1 MRTGLRLADRYRL
14 DALLGRGGMGEVWR
28 GLDERLGRP
37 VAVKI
42 LTAPAGTDARLADRF
57 RREAEIMARLRH
69 PGIVVVHDAGE
80 DEHLLFLVMELLDG
94 EDLSAVLK
102 RHPQGL
108 PVDRAMRLTEGI
120 ADALHAAHQRG
131 VVHRD
136 VKPANVMAHP
146 GDRVTVMDF
155 GIARYADQVTE
166 LTGSAILGTP
176 AYMAPEQFE
185 KAHEPTPQTD
195 LYALGG
201 VLFALLTGRTPF
213 NGDSLHALI
222 REIVLSDPPR
232 PREVRPDL
240 PGELDDLVHALLA
253 KDPRDRPPDA
263 LAVAERL
270 RAVPAPRL
278 EARPPIPAQAPP
290 PAQAQSPGQVPP
302 PAQAPPPDQVPP
314 PAQAPPPD
322 QVPPP
327 AQAPPP
333 GQVPLPGQGAAPG
346 AVLPPPSPPPPGLRT
361 RPVTEA
367 PAAPAP
373 PTVAVDQDSPMSLRA
388 WLLATAA
395 ILAVVAGGWFLLQNA
410 TGTRVN
416 EGRFSAPP
424 ACDRLPAPSVQG
436 AEVSPTKSPPGTKDS
451 VQCTWSVLPKDFADR
466 GSITVEFKRYGEKD
480 GESGTANAH
489 AAVMSA
495 GSGDPVSGI
504 GDEGHYIDASDPF
517 AAPQLMFRV
526 DNLTADISISDG
538 EQSEVAAKNEAAYAG
553 RLATALLKLPAR

>member
-42 LTAPAGTDARLADRF
+42 LAEPAGADARLVSRF

-108 PVDRAMRLTEGI
+108 PVDRAVRLTEGI

-136 VKPANVMAHP
+136 VKPANVMARP

-185 KAHEPTPQTD
+185 KAHEPTPRTD

-213 NGDSLHALI
+213 NGDSLRALI

-232 PREVRPDL
+232 PREVRPDI
-240 PGELDDLVHALLA
+240 PADLDELVHALLA

-263 LAVAERL
+263 RAVAERLHAVAERL
-270 RAVPAPRL
+270 RAVAAPPP
-278 EARPPIPAQAPP
+278 EARPPVPGQAP
-290 PAQAQSPGQVPP
+290 V
-302 PAQAPPPDQVPP
+302 
-314 PAQAPPPD
+314 
-322 QVPPP
+322 
-327 AQAPPP
+327 
-333 GQVPLPGQGAAPG
+333 PG
-346 AVLPPPSPPPPGLRT
+346 AVLPPPAPPPPDLAT

-367 PAAPAP
+367 PEKPAP
-373 PTVAVDQDSPMSLRA
+373 PTVAVEQDSSISLRA
-388 WLLATAA
+388 WLLATAG
-395 ILAVVAGGWFLLQNA
+395 IIAVVAGGWFLLENP
-410 TGTRVN
+410 TGRGVDD
-416 EGRFSAPP
+416 GRFSAPP
-424 ACDRLPAPSVQG
+424 ACDRLPTPSIEG
-436 AEVSPTKSPPGTKDS
+436 AEVSPTKSLPGTKDS
-451 VQCTWSVLPKDFADR
+451 VQCTFSVLPKNFADR
-466 GSITVEFKRYGEKD
+466 GSITVELKRYGKK
-480 GESGTANAH
+480 GRESGTDNAH
-489 AAVMSA
+489 AAMMSA
-495 GSGDPVSGI
+495 GGGDSVSDI
-504 GDEGHYIDASDPF
+504 GDEGHFIDPSDPF
-517 AAPQLMFRV
+517 ATPQLMFRV
-526 DNLTADISISDG
+526 DNLTADISIDD
-538 EQSEVAAKNEAAYAG
+538 SENAQTGAKSEAAYAR
-553 RLATALLKLPAR
+553 RLAAVLRRQPAR

>member
-102 RHPQGL
+102 RHPRGL

-136 VKPANVMAHP
+136 VKPANVMAHL

-270 RAVPAPRL
+270 RAVPAPRP
-278 EARPPIPAQAPP
+278 EARPP
-290 PAQAQSPGQVPP
+290 V
-302 PAQAPPPDQVPP
+302 
-314 PAQAPPPD
+314 
-322 QVPPP
+322 P

-333 GQVPLPGQGAAPG
+333 GQVPPPAQVPPPGQVPFPGQGATPG
-346 AVLPPPSPPPPGLRT
+346 AALPPPSPPPPGLRT

-367 PAAPAP
+367 PTAPAP
-373 PTVAVDQDSPMSLRA
+373 PTVAADQDSPMSLRA
-388 WLLATAA
+388 WLLATAG

-424 ACDRLPAPSVQG
+424 ACARLPTPSIQD
-436 AEVSPTKSPPGTKDS
+436 AEVSPTKSPQGTRDS

-466 GSITVEFKRYGEKD
+466 GSITVEFKRYGTKN
-480 GESGTANAH
+480 GESGADNAH

-495 GSGDPVSGI
+495 GGGDPLSGI
-504 GDEGHYIDASDPF
+504 GDEGHYIDASNPF
-517 AAPQLMFRV
+517 DAPRLMFRV